1 MGVRSPSVVIIAM
14 AALAEQNIF
23 EPYYQSATLVKH
35 TMNLSV
41 VKSKERIIEE
51 LFKKHF
57 SALHAYACILLK
69 DHFAAE
75 EAVQNIFMRLLEQVG
90 PLNEDANLRA
100 YLYRGVHNECLNQLK
115 HQKVKNAYQAY
126 KTREATTMYENAS
139 EKIIVSELQN
149 SIREAIDE
157 LPDQCRNIF
166 QLSRYQELKYHEI
179 ATVLNLSVK
188 TVENQMGK
196 ALKLLRNKLAGY
208 LPTLFVLFLQFQN
221 IIL

>member
-1 MGVRSPSVVIIAM
+1 
-14 AALAEQNIF
+14 
-23 EPYYQSATLVKH
+23 
-35 TMNLSV
+35 
-41 VKSKERIIEE
+41 
-51 LFKKHF
+51 
-57 SALHAYACILLK
+57 
-69 DHFAAE
+69 
-75 EAVQNIFMRLLEQVG
+75 
-90 PLNEDANLRA
+90 
-100 YLYRGVHNECLNQLK
+100 
-115 HQKVKNAYQAY
+115 
-126 KTREATTMYENAS
+126 MYENAS

-157 LPDQCRNIF
+157 LPEQCRNIF
-166 QLSRYQELKYHEI
+166 QLSRYQELTYQEI